1 MITTALAFLGGNWMR
16 LAVYGLVI
24 LGALATAAGVGYHK
38 GVQRLWDYQVEQA
51 KAAVAIVVRQ
61 GKVTE
66 RVVTKYITIRAKA
79 QIVEKEVEREVIRY
93 VDKNPGHCLD
103 PEWGRLHDASTGA
116 LPDPAGRTDGE
127 SRAAPTAADTL
138 ETVTQN
144 NARCIRTADRLDALQ
159 EWIREQQKLTE

>member
-1 MITTALAFLGGNWMR
+1 MAALLAFVSGNWAR
-16 LAVYGLVI
+16 LAIYGLVI
-24 LGALATAAGVGYHK
+24 VGALATAAGVGYHK
-38 GVQRLWDYQVEQA
+38 GVQRLWDYQVKQA
-51 KAAVAIVVRQ
+51 RAAVAIVVKQ

-66 RVVTKYITIRAKA
+66 RVVTKYITIKAKA
-79 QIVEKEVEREVIRY
+79 QIVERTVEKEVIRY

-116 LPDPAGRTDGE
+116 VPDPAGGTEDP
-127 SRAAPTAADTL
+127 SRAPTAAEAL

-159 EWIREQQKLTE
+159 EWVSEQQKVNE

>member
-1 MITTALAFLGGNWMR
+1 MIPGLDLWRIAAYGLTALLLLGG
-16 LAVYGLVI
+16 
-24 LGALATAAGVGYHK
+24 AAGWGYHK

-51 KAAVAIVVRQ
+51 QQAVRIIVKQ

-66 RVVTKYITIRAKA
+66 RVVTKYIKAKSEA
-79 QIVEKEVEREVIRY
+79 VIIEKQVEREVIRY
-93 VDKNPGHCLD
+93 VDKNPGYCLD

-116 LPDPAGRTDGE
+116 IPHSPRATDGE
-127 SRAAPTAADTL
+127 GGAPTAAQAL

-159 EWIREQQKLTE
+159 EWAREQGKVSPVDP

>member
-1 MITTALAFLGGNWMR
+1 MITTALAFITANR
-16 LAVYGLVI
+16 SRIAIYALVA

-38 GVQRLWDYQVEQA
+38 GVQRLWDYQVAQA
-51 KAAVAIVVRQ
+51 KAAVAIVVKQ
-61 GKVTE
+61 GNVTE

-79 QIVEKEVEREVIRY
+79 QIVERTVEKEVIRY

-116 LPDPAGRTDGE
+116 LPDPTGGTDDPGR
-127 SRAAPTAADTL
+127 APTAAEAL

-144 NARCIRTADRLDALQ
+144 NARCIRTADRLTALQ
-159 EWIREQQKLTE
+159 EWVSEQQKLTD